1 MKQWKPQKK
10 IARTATAIGKITFM
24 NNNILTP
31 NRVSLLNGDDR
42 ARVIRRSIA
51 HLKKELQIID
61 DENDLTYDELNEIVK
76 GFGFWTHSK

>member
-1 MKQWKPQKK
+1 MKRWKPQKK

-42 ARVIRRSIA
+42 ACVVRRSIA